1 MIAYEHLLKKKKFE
15 IVKDGKLRELWNL
28 IFFHFTKVSKYLK
41 AFCFYLEVKS
51 VTVPKDELRN
61 IIILKVIVYCK
72 LYRWISQSVD
82 SKMISFYF
90 KISDSGRDIT
100 ISYSNTNREKDK

>member
-1 MIAYEHLLKKKKFE
+1 MKS
-15 IVKDGKLRELWNL
+15 D
-28 IFFHFTKVSKYLK
+28 FFFTKVLKYLK
-41 AFCFYLEVKS
+41 VFCFYLEVRCHCSKRWI
-51 VTVPKDELRN
+51 KKYKKN
-61 IIILKVIVYCK
+61 LKVAVYCK

-90 KISDSGRDIT
+90 KISDSDRDIT